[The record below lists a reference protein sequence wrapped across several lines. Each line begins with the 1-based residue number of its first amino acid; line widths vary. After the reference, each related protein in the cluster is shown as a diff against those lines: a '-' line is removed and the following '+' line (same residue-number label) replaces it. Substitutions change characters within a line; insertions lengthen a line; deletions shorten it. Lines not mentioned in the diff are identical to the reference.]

1 VAAAF
6 SLGEKLVQCSKHLN
20 EKLTKQILDF
30 CRHVAGSCQI
40 RAACVCGDYALELSG
55 MKKPV
60 EVLLIIRGFQ
70 PKLMNYVKVL
80 DEMNVVVFAV
90 DQWVFERDVDRGFL
104 GEAVAS
110 SLIFPYI
117 PLINE
122 DYLHV
127 QEVKLKKRLTL
138 ELLENLVLEFPE
150 LSYEIHIKPEYFM
163 YETMLSRARLF
174 PPMIFSLLN
183 LMRGDFKKENVE
195 RARHGYLSALNELS
209 KEKIVDFSDGY
220 IKISRSFVDGARS
233 RKVRFISLFKTAQR
247 ALFTSLLNI
256 FPKTL
261 SLLSQKEAFFKLQ
274 KITPENAEIV
284 HQMENP
290 QKYLYVPTASGL
302 VPLTSRMNIE
312 AFAKKVL
319 PASEDAKIRIEE
331 IGGVLNDAYLIKTV
345 VNGEERKVV
354 VKRFRDWSS
363 FKWFPLT
370 LWTVGTTTFAV
381 LGRSRLERECTINQL
396 LYSKGFAVPRLLYV
410 NHAERL
416 VFMEY
421 VEGENLEKAIK
432 RIAGS
437 KTVGEIQ
444 KELSLI
450 NKVGERFAEVHALDI
465 ALGDTKPENIIV
477 GKNGDIYL
485 LDFEQASRNGDKVW
499 DVAEFLYYAGHYIPP
514 FVKSRQAE
522 LIAEAFIEGY
532 LKAGG
537 KAEIVMKAGNPKY
550 TKVFS
555 VFTLPHVV
563 LVISNICR
571 KADKLRE

>member
-1 VAAAF
+1 LPLP
-6 SLGEKLVQCSKHLN
+6 LGEKLVQCSKHLN
-20 EKLTKQILDF
+20 EKLTKQVLDF

-40 RAACVCGDYALELSG
+40 KAACVCGNYALGLSG
-55 MKKPV
+55 AKKTA

-70 PKLMNYVKVL
+70 PRVMNYVKVL
-80 DEMNVVVFAV
+80 DETNVVVFAV
-90 DQWVFERDVDRGFL
+90 EEWVFERDVDMGFL
-104 GEAVAS
+104 GEALAGG
-110 SLIFPYI
+110 LIFPYI

-122 DYLHV
+122 EYLHV

-174 PPMIFSLLN
+174 PPMILGMLN
-183 LMRGDFKKENVE
+183 LVRGDFKKENVE
-195 RARHGYLSALNELS
+195 RTRQGYLSALNELS
-209 KEKIVDFSDGY
+209 KENIVDFSDGY
-220 IKISRSFVDGARS
+220 IKICRSFVDGARS

-261 SLLSQKEAFFKLQ
+261 SMLSQKEAFLKLQ
-274 KITPENAEIV
+274 KITPENSEIV
-284 HQMENP
+284 HQIEDP

-319 PASEDAKIRIEE
+319 PACEDAKIRIEE

-381 LGRSRLERECTINQL
+381 LGRSRLERECAINQL

-421 VEGENLEKAIK
+421 VEGESLEKVIK

-437 KTVGEIQ
+437 KTVGEIE

-450 NKVGERFAEVHALDI
+450 NRVGEKFAKVHALDI

-477 GKNGDIYL
+477 GKNDDIYL

-522 LIAEAFIEGY
+522 LIAEAFIGGY

-537 KAEIVMKAGNPKY
+537 SAEIVMKAGNPKY

-555 VFTLPHVV
+555 VFTLPRVV
-563 LVISNICR
+563 LVISNTCR
-571 KADKLRE
+571 KADKLKE